1 MVLYISNFGGYKAR
15 VIAEDIMAYAQ
26 LRLAEMTKNDQI
38 EFLNTNHVNNMF
50 GQLEQDAKNK
60 RSRQGLD
67 IIDGEEEEGD
77 QNV

>member
-1 MVLYISNFGGYKAR
+1 MALYISNYGGYKAR
-15 VIAEDIMAYAQ
+15 VIAEDIISYAQ

-38 EFLNTNHVNNMF
+38 EFLNSNNVNNLF
-50 GQLEQDAKNK
+50 DQLEQDNKNK
-60 RSRQGLD
+60 RSRKALD